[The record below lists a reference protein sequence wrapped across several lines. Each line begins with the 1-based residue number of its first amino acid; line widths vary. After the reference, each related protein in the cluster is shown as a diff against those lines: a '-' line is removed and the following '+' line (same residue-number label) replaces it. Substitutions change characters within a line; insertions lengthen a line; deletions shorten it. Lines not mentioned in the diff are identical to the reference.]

1 MSKDSDL
8 NYLIEYVEDKIQPYT
23 LNSIGKNNLSVLIN
37 EFSIEDLMSAIDIS
51 YKNYIKLDE
60 NGDIDNNSINTFLSK
75 IGGIA
80 HNNSLS
86 PIDKKVNHIKNY
98 AKNKFSY
105 WNEGVA
111 NNIINDYIR
120 ALRKNNWIDEQILED
135 LNKEVMNVVTNSG
148 NWSQWRNQMENWTE
162 DILNWE
168 SDEKITENQTIL
180 PEKLYRNTRN
190 YIEQLAKQINASYEN
205 NLFDCTAVMMRRLM
219 EVLIILMFQN
229 EQIENKILDKQ
240 GNNYV
245 NLEKMIKIAN
255 SEPLFKLSKNTQ
267 QDMEVFRELG
277 NLSAHKIWYNSTKKD
292 IEILILRYR
301 AMIEELLYKSKIIT

>member
-1 MSKDSDL
+1 M
-8 NYLIEYVEDKIQPYT
+8 N
-23 LNSIGKNNLSVLIN
+23 NIGKNNLSVLNN
-37 EFSIEDLMSAIDIS
+37 EFNVEDLKNAIDIS
-51 YKNYIKLDE
+51 YKNYIKLDDS
-60 NGDIDNNSINTFLSK
+60 GKIDSNSVDTFINK

-86 PIDKKVNHIKNY
+86 PIEQKVKHIKNY
-98 AKNKFSY
+98 AKNKFAY
-105 WNEGVA
+105 WNEGTA
-111 NNIINDYIR
+111 NSIINNYIK

-148 NWSQWRNQMENWTE
+148 NWSQWRNQMENWTD

-168 SDEKITENQTIL
+168 NDEKIVESQTIL

-190 YIEQLAKQINASYEN
+190 YIEQLARQINASYEN

-240 GNNYV
+240 GNSYL
-245 NLEKMIKIAN
+245 NLDKMIKVAN
-255 SEPLFKLSKNTQ
+255 SEPLFNLSKNTQ
-267 QDMEVFRELG
+267 QDMNTFRELG

-292 IEILILRYR
+292 IETLILRYR
-301 AMIEELLYKSKIIT
+301 AMIEELLYKSKIIN

>member
-1 MSKDSDL
+1 MNKDLDL
-8 NYLIEYVEDKIQPYT
+8 LYLVEYVEDKIQPYT

-37 EFSIEDLMSAIDIS
+37 EFSIEDLINAIDIS
-51 YKNYIKLDE
+51 YKNYITLDD
-60 NGDIDNNSINTFLSK
+60 NGNIDNNSVNTFLNK

-86 PIDKKVNHIKNY
+86 PIEQKVKHIKNY
-98 AKNKFSY
+98 AKNKFAY

-111 NNIINDYIR
+111 NNIINNYIK

-148 NWSQWRNQMENWTE
+148 NWSQWRNQMENWTD

-168 SDEKITENQTIL
+168 NDEKIVESQTIL

-190 YIEQLAKQINASYEN
+190 YIEQLARQINASYEN

-240 GNNYV
+240 GNSYL
-245 NLEKMIKIAN
+245 NLDKMIKVAN
-255 SEPLFKLSKNTQ
+255 SEPLFNLSKNTQ
-267 QDMEVFRELG
+267 QDMNTFRELG

-292 IEILILRYR
+292 IETLILRYR
-301 AMIEELLYKSKIIT
+301 AMIEELLYKSKIIN